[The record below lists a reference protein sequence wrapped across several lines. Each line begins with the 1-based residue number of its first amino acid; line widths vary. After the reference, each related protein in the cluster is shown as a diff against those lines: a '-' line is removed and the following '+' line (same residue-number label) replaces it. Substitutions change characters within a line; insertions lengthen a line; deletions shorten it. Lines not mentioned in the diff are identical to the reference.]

1 MKMTSKIMMTYKI
14 EMTWKIKMASKIKMT
29 QKWRQPQKWEWDEQ
43 RLKRCFGSIPWTW
56 LIWDKNPDFFTTYNV
71 SVSWQFLLSDHCFNP
86 QRRCPG
92 NTEYCQK
99 GANAYNIWYFQNPNS
114 TSTQQQINKSWVWHE
129 NDFAYHP
136 TTPPHSNSKYLSCYW
151 PDFDQTLN
159 LSSWDYLE
167 LISTVAVTF
176 VQATFVLATFVHIRN
191 ISAVTDPI
199 LIKFWR

>member
-1 MKMTSKIMMTYKI
+1 MKPTK
-14 EMTWKIKMASKIKMT
+14 KMKRKNKDTLSNEDDLKNYDDLQNWDDLKNQDGLKIKMT

-56 LIWDKNPDFFTTYNV
+56 LIWEKNPDFFTTYNV

-114 TSTQQQINKSWVWHE
+114 TSTQQQFNQSWVSHE
-129 NDFAYHP
+129 NDFANYPTHP
-136 TTPPHSNSKYLSCYW
+136 TTTETQCP
-151 PDFDQTLN
+151 
-159 LSSWDYLE
+159 
-167 LISTVAVTF
+167 
-176 VQATFVLATFVHIRN
+176 
-191 ISAVTDPI
+191 
-199 LIKFWR
+199 